1 MGGPKWGPFASW
13 TAGWC
18 NLLGQIAG
26 VASGMYGV
34 HVLCILQL
42 WCIVSNSRLSP
53 GGYSGAQ
60 VVADI
65 VLLTNNYTI
74 SSGEFLGL
82 YAAILVLAG
91 IVNTFSET
99 LLCSLCY
106 ISVMWHFFGVI
117 IIFVWMTSTAPI
129 LQSPAFV
136 LTNFENGSTLHSKY
150 S

>member
-1 MGGPKWGPFASW
+1 MVY
-13 TAGWC
+13 T
-18 NLLGQIAG
+18 L
-26 VASGMYGV
+26 
-34 HVLCILQL
+34 
-42 WCIVSNSRLSP
+42 SNACFIFDAYFFNPTVTS

-60 VVADI
+60 VVAEI
-65 VLLTNNYTI
+65 VSLTNNYTV

-106 ISVMWHFFGVI
+106 ISVVWHFIGVTMI
-117 IIFVWMTSTAPI
+117 VIWMTSAAPT

-136 LTNFENGSTLHSKY
+136 LTDFVNGTVH
-150 S
+150 